1 MKVKVERH
9 VAAGVNTEVKG
20 PRLKA
25 EILPRSVITEGE
37 VDIAVEL

>member
-1 MKVKVERH
+1 MERH

-25 EILPRSVITEGE
+25 EMLPRSVIIED
-37 VDIAVEL
+37 VAAIAVEL